1 MASHFLQIPG
11 QAGNDVW
18 IYGFCRATSDYERMA
33 RASGEEVCN
42 TPFGECCLRRKN
54 FYLCEVNQLVLFDV
68 TYCESVFRKSS
79 NENVVV
85 FKAKGRYG
93 TTLTFV

>member
-1 MASHFLQIPG
+1 MASHYLQIPG

-42 TPFGECCLRRKN
+42 TPLGECCLIGGN
-54 FYLCEVNQLVLFDV
+54 YYLCRSISLCCLMLHILK
-68 TYCESVFRKSS
+68 VFFASPLMKMW
-79 NENVVV
+79 
-85 FKAKGRYG
+85 
-93 TTLTFV
+93 